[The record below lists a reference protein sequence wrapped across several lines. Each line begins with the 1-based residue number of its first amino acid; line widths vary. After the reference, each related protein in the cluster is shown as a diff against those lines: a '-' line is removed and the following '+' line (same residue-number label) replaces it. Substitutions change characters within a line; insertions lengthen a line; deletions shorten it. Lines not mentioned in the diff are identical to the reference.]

1 MANSLEKVTG
11 AQTASDANSIG
22 STLSEFN
29 DVALSQ
35 LLGAYLQN
43 QGQMAQPEYTGLTNA
58 ALMDIPT
65 MQQALGTQITYD
77 RDAIEKLYT
86 DATKEAYGMERESG
100 AENKY
105 FRALA
110 ASSSEAQKAMSDQY
124 NRAASQ
130 GAAQGMLA
138 ANQLSSILGIS
149 QQAQEQAQQLAV
161 DRQALVK
168 EYAQQLMADKSNALK
183 YSNDTQSALAQ
194 NARQLYNDSI
204 QAKTAELAYNQ
215 AINTDRAGYMA
226 NKDTV
231 LGNLLGNLGTAAS
244 NAYANNTTSL
254 ASIQNAI
261 AQADATKN
269 QKLTY
274 GGDYTVHNLNS

>member
-1 MANSLEKVTG
+1 MANSTEKVTG
-11 AQTASDANSIG
+11 ASTASSSYNTG
-22 STLSEFN
+22 STLDEFN
-29 DVALSQ
+29 NVNLNQ
-35 LLGAYLQN
+35 LLQAYLAN
-43 QGQMAQPEYTGLTNA
+43 QSQYAQPEYTGVTDANVMSLPN
-58 ALMDIPT
+58 L
-65 MQQALGTQITYD
+65 QQALGMNITYD

-86 DATKEAYGMERESG
+86 DATKAGYNTELQSG

-110 ASSSEAQKAMSDQY
+110 SASSEAQKAMADSY
-124 NRAASQ
+124 NKAAAQ
-130 GAAQGMLA
+130 GAAQGMTA

-161 DRQALVK
+161 DRQQLVNT
-168 EYAQQLMADKSNALK
+168 YAQQLQQDKIDAMK
-183 YSNDTQSALAQ
+183 YSNDTQTGLAQ
-194 NARQLYNDSI
+194 SARQLYNDSI

-215 AINTDRAGYMA
+215 ALNTDRAGYMA

-231 LGNLLGNLGTAAS
+231 AGNLIGNLGTAAS

-261 AQADATKN
+261 AQAQATQN
-269 QKLTY
+269 QKITY
-274 GGDYTVHNLNS
+274 AGGYQVTNRS

>member
-1 MANSLEKVTG
+1 MANSNEKITG
-11 AQTASDANSIG
+11 ASTASNSSNIG
-22 STLSEFN
+22 STLDEFN
-29 DVALSQ
+29 NVNLNQ
-35 LLGAYLQN
+35 LLQAYLAN
-43 QGQMAQPEYTGLTNA
+43 QSQYAQPEYTGVTDANVMSLPN
-58 ALMDIPT
+58 L
-65 MQQALGTQITYD
+65 QQALGMNITYD

-86 DATKEAYGMERESG
+86 DATKAGYNTELQSG

-110 ASSSEAQKAMSDQY
+110 SASSEAQKAMADSY
-124 NRAASQ
+124 NKAAAQ
-130 GAAQGMLA
+130 GAAQGMTA

-161 DRQALVK
+161 DRQQLVNT
-168 EYAQQLMADKSNALK
+168 YAQQLQQDKIDAMK
-183 YSNDTQSALAQ
+183 YSNDTQTGLAQ
-194 NARQLYNDSI
+194 SARQLYNDSI

-215 AINTDRAGYMA
+215 ALNTDRAGYMA

-231 LGNLLGNLGTAAS
+231 AGNLIGNLGTAAS

-261 AQADATKN
+261 AQAQATQN
-269 QKLTY
+269 QKITY
-274 GGDYTVHNLNS
+274 AGGYQVTNKS